1 VILVI
6 GLALLIFGLVEAT
19 PSDQV
24 AVGHFAPS
32 PRLGDV
38 FHDGTRIES
47 SSGFPGCPNSDVLG
61 GPVYA
66 VTWPDGD
73 RDVTIRVGDQ
83 IGVGADSN
91 ALYLPGGDSLCFV
104 QSAGGYGGQVDTFQA
119 VHQGSQVVFE
129 NRTTKIEVIKIT
141 VLAVPTNVWA
151 VALMGVGGV
160 LVVGAVAMLWVVCS
174 RRFRS
179 RPPTPPSE
187 VFERQRVYT

>member
-1 VILVI
+1 MLSTCRAAT
-6 GLALLIFGLVEAT
+6 LSALSSPPGDT
-19 PSDQV
+19 V
-24 AVGHFAPS
+24 A
-32 PRLGDV
+32 
-38 FHDGTRIES
+38 
-47 SSGFPGCPNSDVLG
+47 
-61 GPVYA
+61 
-66 VTWPDGD
+66 
-73 RDVTIRVGDQ
+73 
-83 IGVGADSN
+83 
-91 ALYLPGGDSLCFV
+91 
-104 QSAGGYGGQVDTFQA
+104 QVDTFQA

-151 VALMGVGGV
+151 VVLMGVGGV